1 MTLVTPE
8 LFGSVISFHGHY
20 PKRIG
25 KDRAQNACRKWAEA
39 LHTLLVIFADSGN
52 HNSIH
57 SDLHQMGRGL
67 LQDGI
72 RMKTD

>member
-8 LFGSVISFHGHY
+8 LFGSVISFHGHS

-25 KDRAQNACRKWAEA
+25 KDRAPNACRKWAEA

-57 SDLHQMGRGL
+57 
-67 LQDGI
+67 
-72 RMKTD
+72 